1 MKTAVIPVLYMIT
14 RHTRKWRVGM
24 GERQLP
30 ITAKERLKSSR
41 EKEKWY
47 KSTKIN
53 KLHRKLQVTSLVI
66 HSGTLPSF

>member
-1 MKTAVIPVLYMIT
+1 
-14 RHTRKWRVGM
+14 M
-24 GERQLP
+24 GEYQLAF
-30 ITAKERLKSSR
+30 TNKERLKSSR

-53 KLHRKLQVTSLVI
+53 KFSRKLQVTSLVI